1 LEDELG
7 KVGVNDLNALNELRA
22 PGVESLKSTP
32 EKTSEFSPKT
42 I

>member
-1 LEDELG
+1 MPRRRMRIG
-7 KVGVNDLNALNELRA
+7 LRA
-22 PGVESLKSTP
+22 PGVESLKITP